1 MIRFECCQDIST
13 VLASQSAS
21 QPAIKYELTVSEKL
35 PTRSETKDKERE
47 RERERERD
55 EESRQAHTNYQLSSN
70 EGSSDENEAYMM
82 APLTWIL
89 TID

>member
-47 RERERERD
+47 RERD